1 MCSSILQ
8 EMRRKLRVPRG
19 EKRKN
24 KANSKKPTR
33 VTSTIVLPLHYN
45 RRDAAILDQRFAAT
59 GRLRNA
65 TLGTLLE
72 RADAMRADPGWVEAR
87 TLSPGGVRSERYHE
101 LRKTHGVNAGDAVSP
116 DCCGSLSGSGVRLVF
131 AIGPAAQRD
140 DDADPFSRVES
151 GPLGQTARRREFRNL

>member
-1 MCSSILQ
+1 MG
-8 EMRRKLRVPRG
+8 RKVSVPRG

-24 KANSKKPTR
+24 RANSKKPTR

-87 TLSPGGVRSERYHE
+87 TLSPGGVRSARYPE
-101 LRKTHGVNAGDAVSP
+101 LRKPHGVNAGAAVSP
-116 DCCGSLSGSGVRLVF
+116 ACCPPLSRS
-131 AIGPAAQRD
+131 
-140 DDADPFSRVES
+140 
-151 GPLGQTARRREFRNL
+151 